1 MDYIMLYFQ
10 IVIILFIVHLIL
22 TIFSCNKYYFI
33 LDAIIISILGI
44 LFLFIDIN
52 HDDIYKILILYIC
65 TRSIIVLTLFIK
77 NLINKE
83 IIKINKC
90 NLNHKIFMVINIII
104 NLFFII
110 SYIYFFLSA
119 YA

>member
-1 MDYIMLYFQ
+1 MDYIMIYFH
-10 IVIILFIVHLIL
+10 IVIVLLIVHFIL

-44 LFLFIDIN
+44 FLFININ
-52 HDDIYKILILYIC
+52 NYDIYKILILYIC
-65 TRSIIVLTLFIK
+65 TRSFIVLTLFIK

-90 NLNHKIFMVINIII
+90 NLYHNIFLVINIII

>member
-1 MDYIMLYFQ
+1 MDYIMLYFH
-10 IVIILFIVHLIL
+10 IVIVLLIVHLIL

-44 LFLFIDIN
+44 LFLFNNIY
-52 HDDIYKILILYIC
+52 DIYKILLLYIC
-65 TRSIIVLTLFIK
+65 TRSFIVLTLFIK

-90 NLNHKIFMVINIII
+90 NLYHKIFLVINIII
-104 NLFFII
+104 NLFFTI
-110 SYIYFFLSA
+110 SYIYFFLRD